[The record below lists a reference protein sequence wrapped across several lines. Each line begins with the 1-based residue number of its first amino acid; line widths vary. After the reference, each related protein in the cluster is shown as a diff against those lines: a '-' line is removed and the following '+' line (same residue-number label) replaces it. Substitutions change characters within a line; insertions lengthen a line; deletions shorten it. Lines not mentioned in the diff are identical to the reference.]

1 MRICRNERGQTAI
14 FVALI
19 FQVLFVLFAMT
30 INVALVVHDKINL
43 QNAVDLSAYYVAQ
56 RQAEILNAI
65 AHNNY
70 QIRQAWKLLA
80 WRYRVLGT
88 MGLDRPGFAHPT
100 RSGDKTEA
108 PYSEAQK
115 PVVCVTYSSNWAEVP
130 KGENLC
136 NRPNIKIPPLPEVK
150 VIAGFL
156 GINHTI
162 AALSREL
169 RNSFANQCDTHGAY
183 NWWFSM
189 SILQSFRIEQRNRKL
204 VINALAADLSQNSPD
219 SNFFDIGGEAVL
231 PGAQRTYEKNL
242 TFANRN
248 SQVSFEILNSMRGA
262 KPADWLPEI
271 QINPT
276 MLYVD
281 VAQEEGC
288 NAVNRHISQLP
299 QRSGARERLT
309 SPSYLNAAD
318 LIPWSTGEPPPTDP
332 YHMSLGVEKN
342 PWYMVYAG
350 VRATT
355 APRQIFFPIGPNV
368 TLTARGF
375 AQPFG
380 GRIGPWHGSKWPF
393 SSSRSIGPQID
404 QLVPARTRADGLLDS
419 PDDPTR
425 LPNYSRF
432 PGDKL
437 GLISRLAQNG
447 LNDLRNLLMKFDYLR
462 NIKADFS
469 PAGANDMMAWDFERN
484 AAPMMR
490 FYEMGAIAPDL
501 FDITYYSIEPNY
513 ADNYYARLMRGRG
526 SIGIGPDVPIRM
538 DMGIRQPAIDKMNI
552 QTQLTEVQSKNL
564 QIPDAFY
571 FVRKKENLLTG
582 WAPGKGAVNYSFP
595 DGLFGECGTTD
606 DKAKVKVPGS
616 CIAHGGRTGY
626 SVRGVARHALNSPLH
641 KVGGSG
647 EPPGPIVN
655 PPSAF
660 GW

>member
-1 MRICRNERGQTAI
+1 MRMFRNERGQTAI
-14 FVALI
+14 FIALI

-43 QNAVDLSAYYVAQ
+43 QNAVDLAAYYAAQ

-88 MGLDRPGFAHPT
+88 MGLDRGSYRHPVK
-100 RSGDKTEA
+100 SGDKSEA
-108 PYSEAQK
+108 PYAEAVK
-115 PVVCVTYSSNWAEVP
+115 PVVCVTYSENWAEVP

-136 NRPNIKIPPLPEVK
+136 NKPNIRIPPLPEVK

-156 GINHTI
+156 GINHAI

-183 NWWFSM
+183 NWWYAM
-189 SILQSFRIEQRNRKL
+189 SIMHSFRIEQRNRKML
-204 VINALAADLSQNSPD
+204 IYGLANNLSQNVPD
-219 SNFFDIGGEAVL
+219 SNFSDLNGESVL
-231 PGAQRTYEKNL
+231 QGSQRTYEKNL
-242 TFANRN
+242 TFSNRN
-248 SQVSFEILNSMRGA
+248 AQVSFEMLNSLRGV
-262 KPADWLPEI
+262 KPEVWLPEI

-281 VAQEEGC
+281 VTAQEGC
-288 NAVNRHISQLP
+288 NAENRHISQLP
-299 QRSGARERLT
+299 QRAGARERLL
-309 SPSYLNAAD
+309 SPSFLNSAD
-318 LIPWSTGEPPPTDP
+318 LVPWSEGEPPPTDP

-342 PWYMVYAG
+342 PWYMAYVG
-350 VRATT
+350 VRAST

-380 GRIGPWHGSKWPF
+380 GRIGPWHGGKWPL
-393 SSSRSIGPQID
+393 SSGRSVGPQID
-404 QLVPARTRADGLLDS
+404 TLLPARTRADGLLDS

-432 PGDKL
+432 PGDKM
-437 GLISRLAQNG
+437 GLISKLAQSA
-447 LNDLRNLLMKFDYLR
+447 LNDLRNLVMKFDYLR
-462 NIKADFS
+462 NIKADYTY
-469 PAGANDMMAWDFERN
+469 AGANDGMAWNYNDN
-484 AAPMMR
+484 TAPMMR
-490 FYEMGAIAPDL
+490 FYEMAAIAPDL
-501 FDITYYSIEPNY
+501 FDATYYSVEPNY
-513 ADNYYARLMRGRG
+513 ADNYYNRLLAARGALGLP
-526 SIGIGPDVPIRM
+526 PDLPIRL
-538 DMGIRQPAIDKMNI
+538 DMGVHAPSVPLMSVQM
-552 QTQLTEVQSKNL
+552 QMSEVQTKSL

-571 FVRKKENLLTG
+571 FIRKKENLLTG
-582 WAPGKGAVNYSFP
+582 WAPGPGTVNYAFP
-595 DGLFGECGTTD
+595 DGLFGECQVND
-606 DKAKVKVPGS
+606 DKMKVKTPGS
-616 CIAHGGRTGY
+616 CIARGGRVGY
-626 SVRGVARHALNSPLH
+626 SVKIVNRHALNSPLN
-641 KVGGSG
+641 KLGGKE
-647 EPPGPIVN
+647 EPEGPIQN